1 MQGYITL
8 SQLNGLV
15 KEVIATAIPGGVW
28 VVAEIAQI
36 KMAGRGHWYLDLVEK
51 EREQITAKLGAVIWN
66 NTYTDMR
73 IRFGPDLPNLLK
85 NGNKVLFRGS
95 VDFHEQYGLK
105 MIITDI
111 DPSVTMGELELRR
124 METIQRLTDEQLIG
138 KNTQLELPPV
148 LQRIAVISSASAAGY
163 GDFMNQTLQNRYGYR
178 VHTQLFPSLMQ
189 GDGVEQEL
197 IEQLQQIERQK
208 HRFDAVVIIRGG
220 GSKLDLE
227 AFNNY
232 NIAVAIAQFCLPVFT
247 GIGHQQDETV
257 ADLVAHTPLKT
268 PTAVAE
274 FILQSFLHFESGM
287 IELFDSIGK
296 QSKILLKQQEYYLQ
310 SFQQSVGA
318 QAKQQLNQQKLQL
331 NSIEQQLGRAA
342 KSLLQ
347 NKQTQLTHL
356 QQTFRLFD
364 VDKLLKRGFTIT
376 RLNGKAINSVAQL
389 QPNQQIS
396 TQFSDGTIQSR
407 IEK

>member
-1 MQGYITL
+1 MQAYITL

-15 KEVIATAIPGGVW
+15 KEVIETAIPNGIW

-138 KNTQLELPPV
+138 KNAALELPPV

-163 GDFMNQTLQNRYGYR
+163 GDFMNQTLQNRYGYK

-197 IEQLQQIERQK
+197 IAQLKQIEMQK

-274 FILQSFLHFESGM
+274 FILQSFLHFESE
-287 IELFDSIGK
+287 ILELFSNIGK
-296 QSKILLKQQEYYLQ
+296 LSKTILRQQDFQLQ
-310 SFQQSVGA
+310 SLQQSVLVR
-318 QAKQQLNQQKLQL
+318 AKQQINQQKLQL

-347 NKQTQLTHL
+347 NKQTQLTHM

-364 VDKLLKRGFTIT
+364 VEKLLKRGFTIT
-376 RLNGKAINSVAQL
+376 RLNGKAINSVTQL

-396 TQFSDGTIQSR
+396 TQFADGTVQSR